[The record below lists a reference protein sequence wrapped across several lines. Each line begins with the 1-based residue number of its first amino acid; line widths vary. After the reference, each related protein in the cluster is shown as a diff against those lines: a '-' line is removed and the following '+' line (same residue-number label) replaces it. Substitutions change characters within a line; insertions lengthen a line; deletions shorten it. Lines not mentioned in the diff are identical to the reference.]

1 MNGWMNKN
9 DGITL
14 ARGLSWLGHR
24 PVHRK
29 ATGMIPCQGT
39 YLGCGF
45 HPWSGRAQEATTERL
60 MCLSHID
67 VSFCLSLPAIP
78 SL

>member
-1 MNGWMNKN
+1 MNKN

-29 ATGMIPCQGT
+29 ATGVIPRQGT

-45 HPWSGRAQEATTERL
+45 RPGSGREQEAPTERL
-60 MCLSHID
+60 TCLSHID
-67 VSFCLSLPAIP
+67 VSLCLSLPAIP